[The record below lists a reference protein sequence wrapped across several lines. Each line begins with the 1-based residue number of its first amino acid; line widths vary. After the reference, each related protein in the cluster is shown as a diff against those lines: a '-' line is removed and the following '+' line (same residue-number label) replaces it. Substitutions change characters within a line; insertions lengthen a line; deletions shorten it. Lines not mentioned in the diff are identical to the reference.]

1 MSATIFNKGE
11 LSGGH
16 LSRQHL
22 SWLFFF
28 SWQNLSHFNNT
39 LLIYLSKMVKI
50 VKTPTQPELNKSW
63 VWHVTDLIW
72 TKLQRKLYGSIFNR
86 YLPSPWLLS
95 REHFFWG
102 QLSIS
107 VITQLLLNQFWPNF
121 KVRFLVPSITDANWH
136 GNICSVNICPDNNCP
151 YQHNLS
157 CYWPDFDQTFW
168 IQIFGV
174 LIFVDQY
181 FFDPKVE
188 SCAQHYSP
196 ILQPPTHPPK
206 YTPKYPPNH
215 PPTAKVV
222 NLVHLLDLYNYLI
235 SSFNC

>member
-1 MSATIFNKGE
+1 MSATIFNKGQ

-107 VITQLLLNQFWPNF
+107 VITQLLLNQFWPKF
-121 KVRFLVPSITDANWH
+121 KCRFLGLSLLDAIRQDDICPC
-136 GNICSVNICPDNNCP
+136 NICSGEICP
-151 YQHNLS
+151 YHQYLTK
-157 CYWPDFDQTFW
+157 FFW
-168 IQIFGV
+168 TKI
-174 LIFVDQY
+174 
-181 FFDPKVE
+181 
-188 SCAQHYSP
+188 
-196 ILQPPTHPPK
+196 
-206 YTPKYPPNH
+206 
-215 PPTAKVV
+215 
-222 NLVHLLDLYNYLI
+222 LLDPN
-235 SSFNC
+235 F